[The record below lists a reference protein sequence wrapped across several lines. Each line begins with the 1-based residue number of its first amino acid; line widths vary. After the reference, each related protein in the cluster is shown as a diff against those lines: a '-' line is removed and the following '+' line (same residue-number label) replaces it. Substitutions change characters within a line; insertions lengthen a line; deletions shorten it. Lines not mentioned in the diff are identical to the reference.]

1 MPNRLSAG
9 STLLLKYAPLPNQ
22 PAAPGLPFRNYQF
35 SLVTPVDKDTVTER
49 IDFNESSKSQWFGR
63 YSWNDES
70 QFAVNPSMGLNDG
83 NVLRTRASQWVLSN
97 VRTISANKVNE
108 ARFGYNSLFN
118 NITQQLAGTE
128 NVDEEIG
135 VPVTISDKNSWGIP
149 NIVLGN
155 NLSTFG
161 NPTSSPFQI
170 NDKVYQAI
178 DNFSW
183 VIGKHSLRMG
193 GEYRYNAFPQ
203 IGNEFPRGQF
213 FFTGAFTGNPNTG
226 STGYAGADFLQDY
239 ITQTIIAVSLVSS
252 ARGRSGRGRRL
263 RQVGHIY
270 PSRHA
275 AGLSRAQSHH

>member
-1 MPNRLSAG
+1 MSG
-9 STLLLKYAPLPNQ
+9 SFQ
-22 PAAPGLPFRNYQF
+22 P
-35 SLVTPVDKDTVTER
+35 T
-49 IDFNESSKSQWFGR
+49 
-63 YSWNDES
+63 
-70 QFAVNPSMGLNDG
+70 
-83 NVLRTRASQWVLSN
+83 
-97 VRTISANKVNE
+97 KVNE

-128 NVDEEIG
+128 NVDAEIG
-135 VPVTISDKNSWGIP
+135 VPVKITDKNSWGIP

-155 NLSTFG
+155 NLSSFG

-170 NDKVYQAI
+170 NDKVYQGI

-193 GEYRYNAFPQ
+193 GEYRYNKFPQ
-203 IGNEFPRGQF
+203 VGNEFPRGQF

-252 ARGRSGRGRRL
+252 DFRNSEWAAYVDDTWKVTSALDRHRRPPVGGGSAAARRIRPWRKCPAQLQRDSSGRGSGQSESTSRL
-263 RQVGHIY
+263 RPDG
-270 PSRHA
+270 
-275 AGLSRAQSHH
+275 